1 MPLLFQKEIE
11 EGLIGLWS
19 ISEELDELLLMAGLS
34 EQDKKNFSE
43 ISALHRKKEWLATRV
58 LLAKMVRQPDTIKYH
73 NDGRPFLGSGLFNI
87 SISHTTGCVAVLLHR
102 YLSPGVDIELI
113 SRQAARVASRFL
125 SPEEYDACY
134 EKSEYSNIRLLLYW
148 CAKEAVFKMVPYS
161 NIEFSTDIRIMMNDL
176 PNDQGSLQGIFNDQ
190 PEPVPIQLHYMI
202 RDGVVLVWGVLN
214 ELKLRQKDV
223 PDRFSGRD

>member
-1 MPLLFQKEIE
+1 MPLLFQQEIE

-19 ISEELDELLLMAGLS
+19 VSEELDDLLLMAGLS
-34 EQDKKNFSE
+34 DQDKKNFSE

-58 LLAKMVRQPDTIKYH
+58 LLAEMIRQPEIIEYH
-73 NDGRPFLGSGLFNI
+73 NDGRPYLGSGEFNI
-87 SISHTTGCVAVLLHR
+87 SISHTTGFVAVLLHR

-134 EKSEYSNIRLLLYW
+134 EQSEYSNIRLLLYW
-148 CAKEAVFKMVPYS
+148 CAKEAIFKMVPYS

-176 PNDQGSLQGIFNDQ
+176 PRDLGLLQGIFNDKQ
-190 PEPVPIQLHYMI
+190 EPVPIQLHYMI
-202 RDGVVLVWGVLN
+202 REGVVLVWGLLD
-214 ELKLRQKDV
+214 ETKLR
-223 PDRFSGRD
+223 P